1 MKRDRIAFCTFG
13 FTAFLTNSSPY
24 SIHPQRLSTTRRRE
38 SDPAEDT
45 KSGGLFANRDATS
58 VLVVMI
64 SIRVKWASPSQVHL
78 YNFTDHFTPREAQAS
93 QNHSVELSR
102 RWAVQAAQNVP
113 EAGATPPLD
122 APCATAHLGS
132 FPRQSTAIEACAWQ
146 RQIALSNGLYAA
158 SHTASTKRPHT
169 ERR

>member
-64 SIRVKWASPSQVHL
+64 SIRVKWASP
-78 YNFTDHFTPREAQAS
+78 
-93 QNHSVELSR
+93 
-102 RWAVQAAQNVP
+102 
-113 EAGATPPLD
+113 PPSSPLQL
-122 APCATAHLGS
+122 H
-132 FPRQSTAIEACAWQ
+132 
-146 RQIALSNGLYAA
+146 
-158 SHTASTKRPHT
+158 RPLHPA
-169 ERR
+169 